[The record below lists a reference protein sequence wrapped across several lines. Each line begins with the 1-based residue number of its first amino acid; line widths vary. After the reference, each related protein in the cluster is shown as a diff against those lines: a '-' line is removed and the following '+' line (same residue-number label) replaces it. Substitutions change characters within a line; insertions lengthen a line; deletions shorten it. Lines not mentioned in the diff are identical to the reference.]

1 MNGVTATGG
10 LAGGGMA
17 VIPHV
22 AQGGAQAQGNASAP
36 VVAPGQP
43 AGQAGQPGQTAPRPT
58 TTVVVDPTQSPQEI
72 RDQIRD
78 GIRNAIDN
86 GRDPQIIIP
95 PGAMDGVV
103 PQGAVDIS
111 IAMFVSIAFVI
122 VGLPIARAMA
132 RRMDAG
138 SQAQVSG
145 GANLAPKIE
154 QLQQSVD
161 AMAIELERISEA
173 QRFQS
178 KLLAGR
184 EKEQVAARLER

>member
-1 MNGVTATGG
+1 MTGLTAV
-10 LAGGGMA
+10 GGMA
-17 VIPHV
+17 VGGV
-22 AQGGAQAQGNASAP
+22 AVGGMEQGGAQANAQAP
-36 VVAPGQP
+36 VVAPGP
-43 AGQAGQPGQTAPRPT
+43 AAGQAGQAGQTAPRPT
-58 TTVVVDPTQSPQEI
+58 TPVVIDPTQSPQEI

-78 GIRNAIDN
+78 GIRTAIDN

-95 PGAMDGVV
+95 PGAMDGIV

-111 IAMFVSIAFVI
+111 IAMFASLAFVI
-122 VGLPIARAMA
+122 VGLPIARAFA
-132 RRMDAG
+132 RRMDAR
-138 SQAQVSG
+138 SQSLSHG
-145 GANLAPKIE
+145 GADVAPKIE

-184 EKEQVAARLER
+184 EREPVAAKLER